1 MFVEADKLQHII
13 IMYARESY
21 VLSATW
27 SYIGSVRSFT
37 RYLRAIIMEHF
48 IDNLWFLEFIC
59 RDLITTDKT
68 SCNYNNDRGT

>member
-1 MFVEADKLQHII
+1 
-13 IMYARESY
+13 MYF
-21 VLSATW
+21 LLPW
-27 SYIGSVRSFT
+27 SSIGSVPSFT